1 MEKAASMPIEKV
13 FDDLQTTQEGLS
25 SQEAKLRLKKYGY
38 NKLTERRQL
47 PFIHKF
53 IKHLRDLFGVL
64 LIVAAILS
72 FISSPTDPSLG
83 LIILAVVFVNIFVSI
98 FQESR
103 AEKAMATLKNWM
115 PEYAKVFRDG
125 ELKKI
130 SVAEIV
136 PGDILYLEEGDR
148 VPADARLVEAF
159 DLWTNN
165 VPLTGESEP
174 QPRVAETT
182 QVVEKAYLYAPN
194 LVFMSTSV
202 AKGQGKAVAYAT
214 GMGTQFGRIASLT
227 QTIKEEDSPLQK
239 EIALTAKYDFIIAMI
254 VGIAFFSV
262 FLLLGPL
269 TVERTQMAFLFMI
282 GVMVC
287 CVPEG
292 LQVTVSSALAINV
305 LKMVRQNVLVKR
317 LSAVQTLGS
326 VTVICTD
333 KTGTITKGE
342 MTVNKLWVK
351 NRVIEITGL
360 GYNPVGD
367 FVLNGQPVQAGE
379 TQSLERLLEIS
390 ALCNGAKI
398 DPPSDRNRNWSVIG
412 DPTDG
417 ALLVAALKYGI
428 NLEELREEKPSI
440 DILPFSFERKKMSTV
455 HAASNEIVV
464 YTKGAPRNI
473 LDLCNRELVDGKVEF
488 LNQERMDQIE
498 KYIHE
503 FGNEGLR
510 VIAVAYKN
518 LPISEYTLEYKDSG
532 QVEKDL
538 IFVGLAGMRDPPRV
552 EVKDAVERAHQA
564 GIKTVIITGDYGP
577 TAQVI
582 AQEVGIM
589 EKNSGQVIRGS
600 DLEELSDQAI
610 VDEVRKGN
618 VIFARVAPEQ
628 KLRIVTVLKK
638 NGEIVAV
645 TGDGAND
652 APSLKEA
659 DIGVAMGASGTD
671 VAREAADI
679 VLLNDSF
686 ASIVKAVE
694 SGRAIYENI
703 RKFIVYVFAHNWAEL
718 IPFILYAALGI
729 PLPLL
734 VVQVLAIDLAIEV
747 IPSLALSREP
757 PEAGIMQEPP
767 RSIKERL
774 FTRKV
779 LLRSVFIGV
788 IISVGALIGCLNAWG
803 EAGWHFG
810 MPVPEDWQWGV
821 QGITTS
827 PAYLKGVTMM
837 FAGIVV
843 AQAGNV
849 LACRTSKQS
858 IFKTSL
864 AKNKWIIWGII
875 AQLSILAVLIYVPLM
890 QEVFGT
896 VALGWMDWLYLL
908 TLPIAV
914 IIAEEIRKI
923 VVRRFFTKKGED
935 TIKHDHI

>member
-13 FDDLQTTQEGLS
+13 FDDLNTSENGLS

-38 NKLTERRQL
+38 NKLTEKRQL

-53 IKHLRDLFGVL
+53 IKHLRDLFGIL
-64 LIVAAILS
+64 LLVAAVLS
-72 FISSPTDPSLG
+72 YVSGSLELA
-83 LIILAVVFVNIFVSI
+83 LIILAVVFVNIFVSL

-103 AEKAMATLKNWM
+103 AEKAMETLKSWM

-125 ELKKI
+125 ELKKV
-130 SVAEIV
+130 SVREIV
-136 PGDILYLEEGDR
+136 PGDMIMLEEGDR

-174 QPRVAETT
+174 QPRQAETVK
-182 QVVEKAYLYAPN
+182 VVEKAYLYAPN

-202 AKGQGKAVAYAT
+202 AKGKGKAVVYAT

-227 QTIKEEDSPLQK
+227 QTIQEEDSPLQK
-239 EIALTAKYDFIIAMI
+239 EIASMAKFDF
-254 VGIAFFSV
+254 GIAVAVGAVFFAVIFV
-262 FLLLGPL
+262 FLHA
-269 TVERTQMAFLFMI
+269 TYATAFLFMI
-282 GVMVC
+282 GVMVA

-317 LSAVQTLGS
+317 LSALQTLGS

-351 NRVIEITGL
+351 DRVVEVSGL

-367 FVLNGQPVQAGE
+367 FTLNGQPLREGE
-379 TQSLERLLEIS
+379 TTSFEKLLEIA

-417 ALLVAALKYGI
+417 ALLVAALKYGLNI
-428 NLEELREEKPSI
+428 EDELVEKPTI
-440 DILPFSFERKKMSTV
+440 DILPFSFERKRMTTV
-455 HAASNEIVV
+455 HVLNGDVLI

-473 LDLCNRELVDGKVEF
+473 LDVCSKLMVDGKVED
-488 LNQERMDQIE
+488 LTQESMNWIE
-498 KYIHE
+498 TRIHE
-503 FGNEGLR
+503 FANEGLR
-510 VIAVAYKN
+510 LIAVAYKR
-518 LPISEYTLEYKDSG
+518 LPKAQYKKGED
-532 QVEKDL
+532 VEKDL
-538 IFVGLAGMRDPPRV
+538 VFVGLAAMRDPPRA
-552 EVKDAVERAHQA
+552 EVKNAVQEAKQA

-577 TAQVI
+577 TAEAI
-582 AQEVGIM
+582 AQEVGIV
-589 EKNSGQVIRGS
+589 EKGSCQIVRGV
-600 DLEELSDQAI
+600 DLEELSDQDI
-610 VDEVRKGN
+610 VDKVKKGN
-618 VIFARVAPEQ
+618 VIFARVSPEQ
-628 KLRIVTVLKK
+628 KLRIVKVLKES
-638 NGEIVAV
+638 GEVVAV

-703 RKFIVYVFAHNWAEL
+703 RKFIVYVFSHNWAEL
-718 IPFILYAALGI
+718 IPYVLYAVLGI

-734 VVQVLAIDLAIEV
+734 VVQVLAIDLAIDV

-767 RSIKERL
+767 RSLKERL
-774 FTRKV
+774 FTRRV
-779 LLRSVFIGV
+779 FGRSLYIGV
-788 IISVGALIGCLNAWG
+788 IIAVGAMYGCLSAWM
-803 EAGWHFG
+803 AGGWYFG
-810 MPVPEDWQWGV
+810 MPLPTGPDFYTSAFYTS
-821 QGITTS
+821 GIYT
-827 PAYLKGVTMM
+827 KGVTMT

-849 LACRTSKQS
+849 LASRTSKQS
-858 IFKTSL
+858 IFKTSI
-864 AKNKWIIWGII
+864 AKNKWIIFGIT
-875 AQLSILAVLIYVPLM
+875 AQLSILAFLVYVPLM
-890 QEVFGT
+890 QQFFGT
-896 VALGWMDWLYLL
+896 TALGLTDWLFLISL
-908 TLPIAV
+908 ALAV
-914 IIAEEIRKI
+914 IFAEEIRKFFA
-923 VVRRFFTKKGED
+923 RRFTKSAED
-935 TIKHDHI
+935 LSQHDHT

>member
-1 MEKAASMPIEKV
+1 MEKAASLPTNKV
-13 FDDLQTTQEGLS
+13 FDELNTSENGLTS
-25 SQEAKLRLKKYGY
+25 EEAKLRLKKYGY
-38 NKLTERRQL
+38 NRLSEKRQI
-47 PFIHKF
+47 PFINKF
-53 IKHLRDLFGVL
+53 IRNLKDLFGIL
-64 LIVAAILS
+64 LLVAAILS
-72 FISSPTDPSLG
+72 YISGSPQLA

-103 AEKAMATLKNWM
+103 AEKAMETLKNWM
-115 PEYAKVFRDG
+115 PEFAKVIRDG
-125 ELKKI
+125 ELKKV
-130 SVAEIV
+130 SVREIV
-136 PGDILYLEEGDR
+136 PGDVVLLEEGDR
-148 VPADARLVEAF
+148 VPADARLIEAF

-174 QPRVAETT
+174 QPRVTEPAK
-182 QVVEKAYLYAPN
+182 VVEKAYMYSPN

-202 AKGQGKAVAYAT
+202 AKGQGRAVVYST
-214 GMGTQFGRIASLT
+214 GMDTQFGKIASLT
-227 QTIKEEDSPLQK
+227 QTIKEEESPLQK
-239 EIALTAKYDFIIAMI
+239 EIGLTAKYDFIIAMI
-254 VGIAFFSV
+254 VGTIFFIAS
-262 FLLLGPL
+262 FLFLHVPL
-269 TVERTQMAFLFMI
+269 ATSILFMI

-305 LKMVRQNVLVKR
+305 LKMVKQNVVVKR

-351 NRVIEITGL
+351 DRVIEVSGL
-360 GYNPVGD
+360 GYMPVGD
-367 FVLNGQPVQAGE
+367 FTINGQPLKEGE
-379 TQSLERLLEIS
+379 TNSLDKLLEIA
-390 ALCNGAKI
+390 ALCNGSKI

-417 ALLVAALKYGI
+417 ALLVAALKYGQNI
-428 NLEELREEKPSI
+428 EELIVEKPTI
-440 DILPFSFERKKMSTV
+440 DILPFSFERKLMSTV
-455 HAASNEIVV
+455 HSLNGDVFI

-473 LDLCNRELVDGKVEF
+473 LDLCNKVLVEGKVED
-488 LNQERMDQIE
+488 LTPENLEWIE
-498 KYIHE
+498 TRIHE
-503 FGNEGLR
+503 FANEGLR
-510 VIAVAYKN
+510 VIAAAYRKMPKNEYKKGDEVEKN
-518 LPISEYTLEYKDSG
+518 L
-532 QVEKDL
+532 V
-538 IFVGLAGMRDPPRV
+538 FVGLAGMRDPPRT
-552 EVKDAVERAHQA
+552 EVKDAVLEAKQA

-582 AQEVGIM
+582 AQEVGIV
-589 EKNSGQVIRGS
+589 EKECCQVIRGI
-600 DLEELSDQAI
+600 DLEEISDKAI
-610 VDEVRKGN
+610 VDEVKKGN
-618 VIFARVAPEQ
+618 VIFARVSPEQ
-628 KLRIVTVLKK
+628 KLRIVKVLKK
-638 NGEIVAV
+638 SGEIVAV

-703 RKFIVYVFAHNWAEL
+703 RKFIVYVFSHNWAEL
-718 IPFILYAALGI
+718 IPFLLYAALGI

-734 VVQVLAIDLAIEV
+734 VVQVLAIDLVIDV
-747 IPSLALSREP
+747 IPSLALSREL

-774 FTRKV
+774 FTRRV

-788 IISVGALIGCLNAWG
+788 IIAAGAMIGCLSAWAAG
-803 EAGWHFG
+803 GWHIG
-810 MPVPEDWQWGV
+810 MPVPTDWQFGV
-821 QGITTS
+821 SGITAN
-827 PAYLKGVTMM
+827 PIYLKGVTMM
-837 FAGIVV
+837 FGGIVV

-864 AKNKWIIWGII
+864 KTNKWIIVGIV
-875 AQLSILAVLIYVPLM
+875 AQLSILAFLVYVPLM
-890 QEVFGT
+890 QKIFGT
-896 VALGWMDWLYLL
+896 TALGVTDWVFLILL
-908 TLPIAV
+908 ALIV
-914 IIAEEIRKI
+914 IFAEEIRKFFI
-923 VVRRFFTKKGED
+923 RRFSKTPED
-935 TIKHDHI
+935 LSKHDHT